1 MVSPETKYGRK
12 VDSMFSVDLKNR
24 LTWTIFAL
32 VAFFSLFAL
41 WLRLLPMLNM
51 GNADIL
57 SLVASDDPL
66 YNLRQVEF
74 LLANNLQYGWF
85 EPMTQYPFG
94 TSIYW
99 GPLFPLTVAI
109 GCLITGAS
117 TRPEIIHILL
127 IVPPLMG
134 AATVAVM
141 YYVGKVCGTWKTG
154 VLASGFTAIVAGQFF
169 YRSLYGYADH
179 HIAEVLFSVLFCLFY
194 MYSILSEK
202 DTSVDIRDINSYKT
216 TILIAGLTGIAYLL
230 GLFVMPTMILF
241 AMIVGIFTV
250 VQFIIDS
257 IRKRTS
263 EYLVIINTVVFSFVI
278 VGLLLFGLKSQ
289 GFDLSTYSRGH
300 ILAYLALIGG
310 SVYLYAL
317 QKYLK
322 LRPWYYYIS
331 AVVAS
336 AALVAIVLFF
346 ASTELYSLFIS
357 ALYAF
362 FGQAAITETVQE
374 ARGWSVD
381 GAWLTFGYGFLLM
394 AGGFLVMLY
403 NNFRN
408 ERPEQVFAIVWSIV
422 MLFSTWQH
430 VRYEYYLAVNVAL
443 MSSVCAGFVFEMSWP
458 DIRKLFSGTVSPGFP
473 DQTKGCEDSETS
485 GKQKRHKKAGKAP
498 AASPGIHFLPLAA
511 TVLVVGVALLF
522 IYPSVSISYTNG
534 LSRGTNMNPDWKE
547 SAEWLVN
554 NTPDTGVGYLTAYD
568 RETFSYPDESYGI
581 MSWWDYGHIITT
593 VGKRIPNANPFQQG
607 VAGSNGSAAYFMSQ
621 SEDNAN
627 RIADYLGTRYIITDI
642 EMDQGKF
649 WAMATWYN
657 ATDATG
663 PYYDMVFAPSQN
675 GGYNSVVFNKQPYY
689 LTMVSR
695 LHNFDGAMTAAS
707 DMVYYIIYADSSIT
721 GQSIPVVMEGI
732 LMDPASAAQEAK
744 QYNNNPMPG
753 YHAAVYSADLLAPIE
768 VIPALRHYRLVHESP
783 TDVAT
788 SETIDL
794 KYVKVFEYVKGAH
807 IKGEGIIEIPLVT
820 NTGRSFTYRQESVN
834 GEFIV
839 PYSTSDNPYDVKAA
853 GKYKISGSAR
863 EFDVPE
869 SAVMQGLTIQ

>member
-1 MVSPETKYGRK
+1 MISL
-12 VDSMFSVDLKNR
+12 DLKNR
-24 LTWTIFAL
+24 LTWTILVL

-41 WLRLLPMLNM
+41 CLRLLPLLNM
-51 GNADIL
+51 GDVDIL
-57 SLVASDDPL
+57 TLVASDDPL

-134 AATVAVM
+134 AATVAIM

-154 VLASGFTAIVAGQFF
+154 LLASGFTAIVAGQFY
-169 YRSLYGYADH
+169 YRSMYGYADH
-179 HIAEVLFSVLFCLFY
+179 HIAEVLFSVIFCLFY
-194 MYSILSEK
+194 MYSVFSEK
-202 DTSVDIRDINSYKT
+202 DTSVDIRDVNSYKST
-216 TILIAGLTGIAYLL
+216 LLIAALTGVAYLL

-241 AMIVGIFTV
+241 AMIAGIFTV
-250 VQFIIDS
+250 VQLIIDS
-257 IRKRTS
+257 SRQRTS
-263 EYLVIINTVVFSFVI
+263 EYLVIINTVVFSI
-278 VGLLLFGLKSQ
+278 AIIGLLLFGLKNP
-289 GFDLSTYSRGH
+289 GLDLSTYSLGH

-310 SVYLYAL
+310 SVYLYTL

-322 LRPWYYYIS
+322 SRPWYYFIS
-331 AVVAS
+331 AVAAS
-336 AALVAIVLFF
+336 AVLVAIVLFF
-346 ASTELYSLFIS
+346 ASPQLYSLFVS

-362 FGQAAITETVQE
+362 FGQAAVTETVQE
-374 ARGWSVD
+374 ARGWSFN
-381 GAWLTFGYGFLLM
+381 GAWITFGYGLLLM
-394 AGGFLVMLY
+394 AGGILVMLY
-403 NNFRN
+403 NNFRH
-408 ERPEQVFAIVWSIV
+408 ERPEQVFAIIWSIV

-430 VRYEYYLAVNVAL
+430 IRYEYYLAINIAL
-443 MSSVCAGFVFEMSWP
+443 MSGACAAFIFEKSWP
-458 DIRKLFSGTVSPGFP
+458 DIRKLLSGAVSPGP
-473 DQTKGCEDSETS
+473 TDQKTGGADSETP
-485 GKQKRHKKAGKAP
+485 GKQKKHKKAGKAP
-498 AASPGIHFLPLAA
+498 AARSGVHYVPLAA
-511 TVLVVGVALLF
+511 VVLVIGVALLF
-522 IYPSVSISYTNG
+522 IHSSVSMMYTNG
-534 LSRGTNMNPDWKE
+534 LSHGTDMNPDWKE

-568 RETFSYPDESYGI
+568 RETFQYPDESYGI

-657 ATDATG
+657 ATDAAG
-663 PYYDMVFAPSQN
+663 PYYENLFVPTKNN
-675 GGYNSVVFNKQPYY
+675 GFTLALLNKQPYY
-689 LTMVSR
+689 QTVISR
-695 LHNFDGAMTAAS
+695 LHNFDGSLTPAS
-707 DMVYYIIYADSSIT
+707 QNVYYTVYADPSIT
-721 GQSIPVVMEGI
+721 GQSIPVVTDAV
-732 LMDPASAAQEAK
+732 LMDPVSAQEKAQ
-744 QYNNNPMPG
+744 QYNSNPQPG
-753 YHAAVYSADLLAPIE
+753 YHAAVYSADLLAPIDT
-768 VIPALRHYRLVHESP
+768 VPALHHYRLVHESP

-788 SETIDL
+788 SDAIDL

-807 IKGEGIIEIPLVT
+807 IKGEGIIEVPLVS
-820 NTGRSFTYRQESVN
+820 NNGRIFTYRQESVN

-839 PYSTSDNPYDVKAA
+839 PYSTSDNPYDVKATDR
-853 GKYKISGSAR
+853 YRISGTTR

>member
-1 MVSPETKYGRK
+1 MISL
-12 VDSMFSVDLKNR
+12 DIKNR
-24 LTWTIFAL
+24 LTWTIIVL

-85 EPMTQYPFG
+85 EPMTNYPYG

-134 AATVAVM
+134 AATVALM
-141 YYVGKVCGTWKTG
+141 YYIGKVCGTWKTG

-169 YRSLYGYADH
+169 YRSMYGYADH
-179 HIAEVLFSVLFCLFY
+179 HIAEVLFSVIFCLFY
-194 MYSILSEK
+194 MYTILSEK
-202 DTSVDIRDINSYKT
+202 DTSVDLRDVHSYKS
-216 TILIAGLTGIAYLL
+216 TILIGALTGIAYLL

-257 IRKRTS
+257 IRQRTS
-263 EYLVIINTVVFSFVI
+263 EYLVIINTVVFGI
-278 VGLLLFGLKSQ
+278 AIIGLFFFGLKSP
-289 GFDLSTYSRGH
+289 GLDLSTYSLGH

-310 SVYLYAL
+310 TFYLFAL

-322 LRPWYYYIS
+322 SHSWYYYVS
-331 AVVAS
+331 AIVGSGV
-336 AALVAIVLFF
+336 LVAVVLFF
-346 ASTELYSLFIS
+346 ASPQLYSLFIS

-362 FGQAAITETVQE
+362 FGQAAVTETVQE
-374 ARGWSVD
+374 ARGWSLD
-381 GAWLTFGYGFLLM
+381 GAWLTFSYGLLLM
-394 AGGFLVMLY
+394 AGGILVMLY

-408 ERPEQVFAIVWSIV
+408 ERPEQVFAIVWSVV

-430 VRYEYYLAVNVAL
+430 IRYEYYLAVNVAL
-443 MSSVCAGFVFEMSWP
+443 MSGVCTGFVLDKCWP
-458 DIRKLFSGTVSPGFP
+458 DIKKLFPGTVLSSPT
-473 DQTKGCEDSETS
+473 DKKSVEADSESS
-485 GKQKRHKKAGKAP
+485 GKQKKHKKAGKSP
-498 AASPGIHFLPLAA
+498 AASSGIHYLPLAA
-511 TVLVVGVALLF
+511 AVLVVGAALLF
-522 IYPSVSISYTNG
+522 IYSSVSISYTNG
-534 LSRGTNMNPDWKE
+534 SSHGTDMNPDWKE
-547 SAEWLVN
+547 SAEWLAN
-554 NTPDTGVGYLTAYD
+554 NTPDIGVGYLTTYD
-568 RETFSYPDESYGI
+568 RETFRYPDESYGI

-621 SEDNAN
+621 SEYNAN
-627 RIADYLGTRYIITDI
+627 RIADHLGTRYIITDI
-642 EMDQGKF
+642 EMAQGKF
-649 WAMATWYN
+649 WAMATWFN
-657 ATDATG
+657 ATAAAG
-663 PYYDMVFAPSQN
+663 PYYDMVFAPSQS
-675 GGYNSVVFNKQPYY
+675 GGYNTVLLNKQPYY
-689 LTMVSR
+689 LSTVSR
-695 LHNFDGAMTAAS
+695 LHNFDGTMAAS
-707 DMVYYIIYADSSIT
+707 SDEIYYIVWADSSIT
-721 GQSIPVVMEGI
+721 GQSIPVVTEGV
-732 LMDPASAAQEAK
+732 LMDPESAAQKAE

-753 YHAAVYSADLLAPIE
+753 YHAAVYSADLLTPIDA
-768 VIPALRHYRLVHESP
+768 VPALRHYRLVHESP
-783 TDVAT
+783 SDVAP
-788 SETIDL
+788 SEAIDL

-839 PYSTSDNPYDVKAA
+839 PYSTTDNPYDVKAT
-853 GKYKISGSAR
+853 GKYKISGSGQ